1 MIDIAESFGLDARGD
16 LTVVENAEAVR
27 SHIAARLRH
36 ILGED
41 YYAQE
46 VGVPWFSGMFSP
58 ATSYEQK
65 AGILRSVVA
74 KTPGVTAIINFTFGI
89 DPVDRRAVVEYS
101 ARTIYDEVIID
112 EVAL

>member
-1 MIDIAESFGLDARGD
+1 MIDIDQEFDLNASGD
-16 LTVVENAEAVR
+16 LAVVENAAAVR

-36 ILGED
+36 ILGEC
-41 YYAQE
+41 YYAQS
-46 VGVPWFSGMFSP
+46 VGVPWFSGMFTP

-74 KTPGVTAIINFTFGI
+74 KTPGVTAIVNFTFGI

-101 ARTIYDEVIID
+101 ARTIFDEPISDEVGI
-112 EVAL
+112 